1 MSRRRPGAVVRP
13 FVGHDLRAEQIPAR
27 HRRLAVAL
35 PHAGA
40 ARRGDP
46 LREAVSLDTGI
57 RGEDPDARGH
67 LFEERRNRRR
77 RPVGAAGRANSF
89 LERLV
94 PHAAPRDGIAGRF
107 RREGRT
113 HLPRV
118 RIGAGDGLRRC
129 PVVEPGAVAPHGGV
143 HGAPQPV
150 RGMAA
155 SGTVRARR
163 RGVRT
168 LPCGVPRTDPF
179 GGDALHG
186 DLQRLGGIFR
196 HRRRCVARRHAADA
210 RLRHLLR
217 VPRRRRGGAA
227 RRRAG
232 GAEVCDA
239 HFVVQRAV
247 ALRVGRR
254 GGVHLDR
261 SLPDSGRPGVRASS
275 STLSARRWSWKMP
288 NGR

>member
-1 MSRRRPGAVVRP
+1 MSRRPAGCGGSPVRRARPPSG
-13 FVGHDLRAEQIPAR
+13 QIPAVTDVSLWR
-27 HRRLAVAL
+27 CHTRGL
-35 PHAGA
+35 
-40 ARRGDP
+40 RRGDP
-46 LREAVSLDTGI
+46 LRGAVSLDTGI

-118 RIGAGDGLRRC
+118 RVGAGDGLRRC

-143 HGAPQPV
+143 HG
-150 RGMAA
+150 
-155 SGTVRARR
+155 RR
-163 RGVRT
+163 NLCEVWPHLELFAHGGVGFEP

-186 DLQRLGGIFR
+186 DLQRLGGIFS
-196 HRRRCVARRHAADA
+196 
-210 RLRHLLR
+210 
-217 VPRRRRGGAA
+217 PSPTM
-227 RRRAG
+227 RRATT
-232 GAEVCDA
+232 CC
-239 HFVVQRAV
+239 
-247 ALRVGRR
+247 
-254 GGVHLDR
+254 
-261 SLPDSGRPGVRASS
+261 
-275 STLSARRWSWKMP
+275 
-288 NGR
+288 